1 MTRVGTL
8 LAALL
13 FVSAGTAFSEPPAQ
27 RIPRIGL
34 AGDDLDACLSIGQV
48 TGLNPRGDNFL
59 AVRFEPSRKAR
70 VNDRLGPGRQVWIC
84 EEAGEWLG
92 VVYDRF
98 AAEGPGDCGLA
109 SPVANARPYAGP
121 CRWGWVNSRYIRVIA
136 G

>member
-1 MTRVGTL
+1 MRRAIAFVL
-8 LAALL
+8 LA
-13 FVSAGTAFSEPPAQ
+13 VSSAGIAKPPAQ
-27 RIPRIGL
+27 TIPRIGL

-59 AVRFEPSRKAR
+59 AVRFQPTTKAR

-84 EEAGEWLG
+84 EQAGEWLG

-98 AAEGPGDCGLA
+98 AAEGPGDCGVA
-109 SPVANARPYAGP
+109 SPVPAARPYDGA
-121 CRWGWVNSRYIRVIA
+121 CRWGWVNSRYVTVIA